1 MSQSPDSSNGEPT
14 ANDPASPGP
23 RVRSL
28 GAIFELLVPER
39 RRNALYVLYR
49 HSEPMA
55 LADLAEEVAA
65 LEDAPTE
72 RVAAGLHHVHVP
84 RLAEEGVAEY
94 DADDGLVGLSEPSD
108 RFRAFLEAAA
118 ENESCRLRNASESAT
133 LSEF

>member
-14 ANDPASPGP
+14 ANDPISPAP
-23 RVRSL
+23 TVRPL
-28 GAIFELLVPER
+28 DTVFELLAPER

-49 HSEPMA
+49 HSGPMT

-65 LEDAPTE
+65 LEDAPTA

-84 RLAEEGVAEY
+84 RLAEEDVVEY
-94 DADDGLVGLSEPSD
+94 DADEGLVRLSEPSD

-118 ENESCRLRNASESAT
+118 EDESRRLRRASESAT